1 MDNKKELKEKMM
13 NSKTWAVVGVTKKK
27 ERYGYKIWKI
37 LKEHDYTVYGVS
49 PNYEDLEGDKLYKKV
64 SDIPD
69 KVDVVDMVV
78 SPKIGIDLLEGIKE
92 AGVRY
97 VFFQPGTHD
106 EKIIKKAEELDL
118 EYLIDCVYATLRH
131 GKYEVL

>member
-118 EYLIDCVYATLRH
+118 EYLIDRKSV
-131 GKYEVL
+131 V

>member
-1 MDNKKELKEKMM
+1 MDNKKELKGKMM

-27 ERYGYKIWKI
+27 ERYGYKIWKV

-49 PNYEDLEGDKLYKKV
+49 PNYDVLEGDKLYKKV

-97 VFFQPGTHD
+97 VFFQPGTHY

-118 EYLIDCVYATLRH
+118 EYLIDCVYATLKNE
-131 GKYEVL
+131 KYEV